1 MKNCRVCKCEN
12 EEQFVYC
19 KNCGAMLEVIPPVKN
34 ESEIPAAPTPTAQN
48 TASKNLYENAGV
60 SQSVEN
66 YNAPVSTLPSL
77 VPVKMVLPEPS
88 NPEIKTVQT
97 VYVTPA
103 QKAAIQYDMLKQNN
117 K

>member
-1 MKNCRVCKCEN
+1 MKICKVCKCEN

-19 KNCGAMLEVIPPVKN
+19 KNCGAQLEVIPPVKT
-34 ESEIPAAPTPTAQN
+34 EPEIPAAPTPAVQDTAP
-48 TASKNLYENAGV
+48 KNLYENAV
-60 SQSVEN
+60 ASQPVESN
-66 YNAPVSTLPSL
+66 PAPVNTLPSL
-77 VPVKMVLPEPS
+77 VPVKMLLPEPT

-103 QKAAIQYDMLKQNN
+103 QKAAIQYDMLKQ